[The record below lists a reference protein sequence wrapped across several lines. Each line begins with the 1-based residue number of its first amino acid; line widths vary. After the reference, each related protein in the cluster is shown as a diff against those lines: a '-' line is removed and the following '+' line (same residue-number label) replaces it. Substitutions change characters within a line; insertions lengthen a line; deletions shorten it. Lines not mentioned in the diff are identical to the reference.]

1 MATRFATQFTT
12 QAAPNLM
19 RQFGETV
26 TYKPHRDYQ
35 ETAPDTRSISALVER
50 AQIETF
56 AEDGDTV
63 TAVWNI
69 TVQNDSTVGISS
81 DELNLGGDQISLP
94 PRFGESASYKTITRL
109 ISHYDSMLRLECR

>member
-1 MATRFATQFTT
+1 M
-12 QAAPNLM
+12 AAPNLV

-26 TYKPHRDYQ
+26 IYKPHQDFG
-35 ETAPDTRSISALVER
+35 EAAPTPRSIQAIVER
-50 AQIETF
+50 AQIESF

-69 TVQNDSTVGISS
+69 TVQNSSTVGISS

-94 PRFGESASYKTITRL
+94 SRFGESAGYKTITRL
-109 ISHYDSMLRLECR
+109 ISHYDSMVRLECR